1 MLMTL
6 WYRFEYRMSM
16 VDVYLARCRNDL
28 LAAANSECRA
38 NECLHQIA
46 LLEIQK

>member
-16 VDVYLARCRNDL
+16 VDAYLARCRDDL
-28 LAAANSECRA
+28 LAAADSECRA
-38 NECLHQIA
+38 NECLRKLA
-46 LLEIQK
+46 LLEIQR